1 MRILIV
7 EDELLLVKHL
17 VKLLA
22 DVEPAAQIAGSTNSI
37 SSTVAW
43 LSTHDKPDL
52 ILMDIELADGQ
63 SFEIFEKMEV
73 KSPVIFTTAYDEY
86 ALKAFK
92 VSSIDYLLKPVKET
106 DLKRALD
113 KLKNLRESGQQPG
126 IQNVLDEMRRMKTS
140 TYRERI
146 LVKAGQKMI
155 SIPMDDVG
163 MFFTNK
169 SLNYLLTKTKQKYI
183 VDQTLDEIEGSLDPK
198 KFFRANRQHI
208 LAHHA
213 INVVHPWFNG
223 KLKVEINLPTEE
235 PVVISRDK
243 ASAFKEWLGE

>member
-37 SSTVAW
+37 SATIAW

-113 KLKNLRESGQQPG
+113 KLKNLRESGEQPG